1 MVLSTGK
8 SSRLYKKMVDEK
20 KNSLQVGSFNN
31 SMEDYGAYILY
42 AIPNNNTDI
51 DTLLKDID
59 EEIVKLQTELI
70 SEAEFT
76 KLQNQFE
83 NDYLE
88 NNNRMIKVAEN
99 LATGY
104 TFYKNINNIN
114 VELDKIRKITRQD
127 IQLVAKKYLNTNQRV
142 LLYYLPKK

>member
-1 MVLSTGK
+1 
-8 SSRLYKKMVDEK
+8 
-20 KNSLQVGSFNN
+20 
-31 SMEDYGAYILY
+31 MEDYGAYILY

-127 IQLVAKKYLNTNQRV
+127 IQQVAKKYLNRNQRV